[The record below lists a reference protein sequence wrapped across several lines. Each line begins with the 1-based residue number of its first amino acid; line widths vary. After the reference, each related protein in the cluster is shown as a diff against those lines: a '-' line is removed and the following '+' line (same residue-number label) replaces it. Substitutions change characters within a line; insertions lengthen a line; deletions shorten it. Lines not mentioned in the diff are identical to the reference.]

1 MTFEY
6 TFVISSDVSMGNQL
20 GFHALPAESC
30 FELVGKQRPQW
41 VIRPVDSGVIMPI
54 MRIIIA
60 HEGTM

>member
-1 MTFEY
+1 
-6 TFVISSDVSMGNQL
+6 MGNQL